1 LLSFSLSYFLHPAL
15 FSLIQDF
22 EYKEYEKIINNWR
35 KMLTDACYD
44 LGNILKQSYIDPSP
58 QRRNGEYILPS
69 VQTEK
74 NWQSLLE
81 HYYFNQRN
89 ILSEIPFNF

>member
-1 LLSFSLSYFLHPAL
+1 
-15 FSLIQDF
+15 
-22 EYKEYEKIINNWR
+22 
-35 KMLTDACYD
+35 MLTDACYD

-58 QRRNGEYILPS
+58 QRRNGEYMLPS

>member
-1 LLSFSLSYFLHPAL
+1 
-15 FSLIQDF
+15 
-22 EYKEYEKIINNWR
+22 
-35 KMLTDACYD
+35 MLTDACYD

-74 NWQSLLE
+74 IGN
-81 HYYFNQRN
+81 HY
-89 ILSEIPFNF
+89 